1 MIAAI
6 ILTLNE
12 ADDLPKCLDSLD
24 WTDQNFVLDSGS
36 TDDTCEIASSMG
48 ATVYKNKFKGFGQQ
62 RCWAIDNIPVK
73 SDWILFIDADEVCTP
88 KFASAV
94 LDAIQNSKNDTAGFY
109 CCWKLMLYG
118 KWLKLSDSFPRWQF
132 RILKKG
138 KARYRD
144 AGHAMKESDVLGE
157 LDYINEPYL
166 HYAFSKGWTFWFNRH
181 NRYSS
186 LEAKEDR
193 ITLKGRDT
201 FKLAVKTL
209 ASNAQ
214 EVLEQAKLQASDVKW
229 LIPHQANLRIIEAAA
244 KRMDFP
250 MDKVLVNIEKFAN
263 TSAATIPTAL
273 DEAIRDG
280 RVQRGDILL
289 FNAFGAGV
297 TSGANLIRF

>member
-48 ATVYKNKFKGFGQQ
+48 AIVYKNKFKGFGQQ

-94 LDAIQNSKNDTAGFY
+94 LDAIRNSKDDTAGFY

-118 KWLKLSDSFPRWQF
+118 KWLKFSDSFPRWQF

-144 AGHAMKESDVLGE
+144 AGHAMKESDVQGKLQ
-157 LDYINEPYL
+157 YIKEPYL

-181 NRYSS
+181 NKYST
-186 LEAKEDR
+186 LEAKERLQTNFKPQDMLSKDQSIR
-193 ITLKGRDT
+193 KEAIKQYMSKIPGWPILRFIHSFFFKGGI
-201 FKLAVKTL
+201 
-209 ASNAQ
+209 
-214 EVLEQAKLQASDVKW
+214 LEG
-229 LIPHQANLRIIEAAA
+229 IPGL
-244 KRMDFP
+244 
-250 MDKVLVNIEKFAN
+250 LYSVNISIYEYMIQLKMLE
-263 TSAATIPTAL
+263 SKL
-273 DEAIRDG
+273 VSKKKSR
-280 RVQRGDILL
+280 
-289 FNAFGAGV
+289 
-297 TSGANLIRF
+297 

>member
-48 ATVYKNKFKGFGQQ
+48 AIVYKNKFKGFGQQ

-94 LDAIQNSKNDTAGFY
+94 LDTIRNSKDDTAGFY

-118 KWLKLSDSFPRWQF
+118 NWLKFSDSFPRWQF

-144 AGHAMKESDVLGE
+144 AGHAMKESDVQGKLG
-157 LDYINEPYL
+157 YIKEPYL

-181 NRYSS
+181 NKYST
-186 LEAKEDR
+186 LEAKER
-193 ITLKGRDT
+193 LQTN
-201 FKLAVKTL
+201 FKPQDMLSKDQSIRKEAIKQYMSKIPGWPIL
-209 ASNAQ
+209 RFIHSFFFKAGI
-214 EVLEQAKLQASDVKW
+214 LEG
-229 LIPHQANLRIIEAAA
+229 IPGL
-244 KRMDFP
+244 
-250 MDKVLVNIEKFAN
+250 LYSVNISIYEYMIQLKMLE
-263 TSAATIPTAL
+263 SKL
-273 DEAIRDG
+273 VSKKKSR
-280 RVQRGDILL
+280 
-289 FNAFGAGV
+289 
-297 TSGANLIRF
+297 